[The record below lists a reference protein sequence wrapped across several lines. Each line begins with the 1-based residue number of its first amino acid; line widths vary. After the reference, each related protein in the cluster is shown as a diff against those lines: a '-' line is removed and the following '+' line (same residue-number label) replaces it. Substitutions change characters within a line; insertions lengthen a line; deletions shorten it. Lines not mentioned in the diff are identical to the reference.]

1 MDYPPSELKH
11 CIYLRALR
19 ALSLNV
25 FMLLWSLFHSNKKL
39 YNCQSKYI
47 LANFREI
54 VCEFQILCKTMIIKI
69 KWKLKLGNKK
79 KIKGVLEPTKQG
91 SECYFLCICLMV
103 ANLMIVLIKKLTSN
117 NSNFL
122 LLQKSVLLNIVSAI
136 NSRTKRTYQIN
147 FLQLIISMNFIAD
160 WYAYLMHP

>member
-1 MDYPPSELKH
+1 
-11 CIYLRALR
+11 
-19 ALSLNV
+19 
-25 FMLLWSLFHSNKKL
+25 
-39 YNCQSKYI
+39 
-47 LANFREI
+47 
-54 VCEFQILCKTMIIKI
+54 
-69 KWKLKLGNKK
+69 
-79 KIKGVLEPTKQG
+79 
-91 SECYFLCICLMV
+91 
-103 ANLMIVLIKKLTSN
+103 MIVLIKKLTPN